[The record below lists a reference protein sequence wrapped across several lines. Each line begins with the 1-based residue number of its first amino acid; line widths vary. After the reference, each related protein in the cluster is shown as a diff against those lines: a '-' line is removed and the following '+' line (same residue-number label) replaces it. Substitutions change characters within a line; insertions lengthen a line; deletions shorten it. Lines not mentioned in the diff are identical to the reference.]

1 MKGKKTVACVT
12 VMTLLLSLLTGCG
25 RNTGTE
31 QNADTLPD
39 APAVDYA
46 NDPDWFG
53 TDDGKTVTLNFW
65 GGIQPEYG
73 YQQLVDNFNR
83 EYANR
88 GVQVEYTRYSNN
100 DDGNT
105 RLETYL
111 LVNADVDVFIGYG
124 SRDRLFNRG
133 EAGMLYDYSDYLKS
147 AGFDVARELGRDTA
161 QEYIRADGTIWGLPT
176 KFDNKGW
183 IMINADA
190 FHTAGVAIP
199 YDGWTYEE
207 FKDACRKLCE
217 NAGLYA
223 MCWGF
228 DFNYASK
235 LAYVSSVLG
244 RNNYFTDATMKTTNL
259 DHPVWIQGL
268 QLIKDTMDAGWAVSL
283 ADDLDEKMTVQ
294 SEFLSGNCAMFAIYS
309 QLRLAMD
316 MQTYPHDFVTALVP
330 FPVPSEEYAAYR
342 TQANQSYSGDYISI
356 ANGCEHK
363 KAACEFVRWYIEG
376 GMNPV
381 ILAARYPLWNG
392 NSMEKILDVVSTYAA
407 DTVDLQ
413 SLAHLFNVD
422 RTAISDASYVSGHDE
437 DIKLIVWEEW
447 QNFLTGKTPSAEA
460 AMQNAKQRA
469 DEVIKGTG
477 GLIASS

>member
-12 VMTLLLSLLTGCG
+12 IMTLLLSLLTGCG

-161 QEYIRADGTIWGLPT
+161 RMVRYGGCLPSLTTRAG
-176 KFDNKGW
+176 
-183 IMINADA
+183 
-190 FHTAGVAIP
+190 
-199 YDGWTYEE
+199 
-207 FKDACRKLCE
+207 
-217 NAGLYA
+217 
-223 MCWGF
+223 
-228 DFNYASK
+228 S
-235 LAYVSSVLG
+235 
-244 RNNYFTDATMKTTNL
+244 
-259 DHPVWIQGL
+259 
-268 QLIKDTMDAGWAVSL
+268 
-283 ADDLDEKMTVQ
+283 
-294 SEFLSGNCAMFAIYS
+294 
-309 QLRLAMD
+309 
-316 MQTYPHDFVTALVP
+316 
-330 FPVPSEEYAAYR
+330 
-342 TQANQSYSGDYISI
+342 
-356 ANGCEHK
+356 
-363 KAACEFVRWYIEG
+363 
-376 GMNPV
+376 
-381 ILAARYPLWNG
+381 
-392 NSMEKILDVVSTYAA
+392 
-407 DTVDLQ
+407 
-413 SLAHLFNVD
+413 
-422 RTAISDASYVSGHDE
+422 
-437 DIKLIVWEEW
+437 
-447 QNFLTGKTPSAEA
+447 
-460 AMQNAKQRA
+460 
-469 DEVIKGTG
+469 
-477 GLIASS
+477 